1 MTLHQALVAVILV
14 VTYAGVAIGRLPWLR
29 LDRAGLALVGATAMM
44 ACGALSMQ
52 EAFKAVDLGALALL
66 LGMMIIVAELEATGF
81 FRWAARLAARF
92 SANAFVLLALLIGVT
107 GLFSAFLVNDAIC
120 LVMAPLVLRVTRA
133 LGLPSRPF
141 LLAVALS
148 SNAGSVATITGNP
161 QNVII
166 GAASQ
171 IPYGRFAAALAP
183 TAALSLLLV
192 FALTALIFRTDLRR
206 PEAKS
211 PDFGPVHAN
220 KALAGKAILVA
231 LGVVAAFFLGAPAPL
246 AALAGASL
254 LLTTRAIKPQ
264 KIYRH
269 VDGGLLLMF
278 AGLFIVAAAAEK
290 TFLTADVLQ
299 RAASLHLD
307 NVWALTGI
315 TAVLSNLVSNVPAV
329 LALKPFIPALA
340 QPQQAWLVV
349 AMASTLA
356 GNLTLLGSVANLIV
370 AELARKAGEPLTF
383 GDFLKV
389 GAPVTLLSLAIG
401 AYALS

>member
-1 MTLHQALVAVILV
+1 
-14 VTYAGVAIGRLPWLR
+14 
-29 LDRAGLALVGATAMM
+29 
-44 ACGALSMQ
+44 
-52 EAFKAVDLGALALL
+52 
-66 LGMMIIVAELEATGF
+66 
-81 FRWAARLAARF
+81 
-92 SANAFVLLALLIGVT
+92 
-107 GLFSAFLVNDAIC
+107 
-120 LVMAPLVLRVTRA
+120 

-290 TFLTADVLQ
+290 TFLTTDVLQ

-307 NVWALTGI
+307 SVWALTGI